1 MEAEGWQLD
10 PARTFVQ
17 PNLLPKT
24 DRSADTA
31 RGKRA
36 LVPVSELVFFGRL
49 ETRKGVVT
57 FCDAVD
63 AILGVP
69 ESVKNSSVLSPS
81 GKEELSKAPTS
92 NERRQEGAMEA
103 SSPAP
108 SKDDEPSGVFS
119 AEAVAHSSDVRSKL
133 ERVTFL
139 GRSAI
144 VEGKWGVEYVQ
155 RRASAWGGFPW
166 KIVTRMDPLEAK
178 EYLRGE
184 GRLAVIPSKVENSP
198 YTVYEVSLLK

>member
-1 MEAEGWQLD
+1 
-10 PARTFVQ
+10 
-17 PNLLPKT
+17 
-24 DRSADTA
+24 
-31 RGKRA
+31 
-36 LVPVSELVFFGRL
+36 VPVFELVFFGRL

-63 AILGVP
+63 AILGIP
-69 ESVKNSSVLSPS
+69 KNVKNGSMLSPS

-92 NERRQEGAMEA
+92 NERKQEGAMKG

-108 SKDDEPSGVFS
+108 SKDGETSGFSS
-119 AEAVAHSSDVRSKL
+119 AEAVAHFSDVRSGL
-133 ERVTFL
+133 QRVTFL

-144 VEGKWGVEYVQ
+144 VEREWGVEYVQ
-155 RRASAWGGFPW
+155 RRATAWGGFPW
-166 KIVTRMDPLEAK
+166 KIVTRMDPPEAK

-198 YTVYEVSLLK
+198 YTVYEVSLLDSQRFPSNFLS